1 MGEASLMELFF
12 FFFDIHVWLTENNIG
27 KEGGKAIGE
36 MLKTNTILRELYL
49 ERLNK
54 IHMIK

>member
-1 MGEASLMELFF
+1 MEL
-12 FFFDIHVWLTENNIG
+12 FFDIHVWLTGNNIG

-49 ERLNK
+49 ERLKK
-54 IHMIK
+54 IQMIK